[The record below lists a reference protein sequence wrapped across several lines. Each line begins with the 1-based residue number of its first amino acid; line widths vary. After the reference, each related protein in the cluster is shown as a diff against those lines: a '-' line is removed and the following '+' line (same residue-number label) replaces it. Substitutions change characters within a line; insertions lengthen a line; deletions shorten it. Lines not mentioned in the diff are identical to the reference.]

1 MQKRTR
7 LNKVKCRP

>member
-7 LNKVKCRP
+7 H